1 MRRCTLYSSAI
12 CGAAHEASEEYA
24 GASISDVY
32 LGGFN
37 VAAIKHPSH
46 LSIVSMNAT
55 LSAGRLQALFQ
66 IRLNGSAKALA
77 NAATPYIYAVGMLDS
92 SGVIEQHADTQV
104 LAMAALLY
112 NCNWINCPIHVRE

>member
-12 CGAAHEASEEYA
+12 CGAAHEASEEDA

-37 VAAIKHPSH
+37 VAAIKPPSY

-66 IRLNGSAKALA
+66 IRLNGSANALA

-104 LAMAALLY
+104 LAMAAL
-112 NCNWINCPIHVRE
+112 IVNCPIHVRE